1 MRTLPVAALGLL
13 CLLLSSCSEDAT
25 APAPTRQPLTFNG
38 AVVDT
43 AGNSLEGAVVFSRI
57 FSADSATAAGSGFP
71 FTPGA
76 PYAITNSAGIFSL
89 QTDTVEARLVDSV
102 LFQTL
107 PPGCGIRL
115 PHDTVV
121 PGSAI
126 SGNAIDGI
134 AIAQPGISAGAS
146 TQSRQV
152 CAYGIH
158 PFWGPLGYHLTLRF
172 DVPGAAAL
180 QGRWVVAPTFTSSND
195 EGSLVGSQTTVFV
208 VLDLTHDTPSPACTS
223 MRLVAD
229 VDSNGDWGPMSV
241 VAQQGCVPD
250 PKPFYFVED
259 TLFPIP

>member
-1 MRTLPVAALGLL
+1 MRTLPVAALGLM
-13 CLLLSSCSEDAT
+13 CLLLSGCSDDTT
-25 APAPTRQPLTFNG
+25 APAPTSQRLTFNG
-38 AVVDT
+38 TVVDS
-43 AGNSLEGAVVFSRI
+43 ASNPVEGAVVFSRI
-57 FSADSATAAGSGFP
+57 WSGDSATAAGGGTP

-89 QTDTVEARLVDSV
+89 QTDTVQVRLVDSV
-102 LFQTL
+102 LFRTL
-107 PPGCGIRL
+107 PPGCGRRL
-115 PHDTVV
+115 PHDTAV

-134 AIAQPGISAGAS
+134 AITQPGISAGAS
-146 TQSRQV
+146 TQSQQV

-158 PFWGPLGYHLTLRF
+158 PFWGPVGYHMTLRF

-195 EGSLVGSQTTVFV
+195 EGSFVGSQTTAFV

-223 MRLVAD
+223 MRLVAN

-241 VAQQGCVPD
+241 VAQQGCVPE

-259 TLFPIP
+259 TLFLIP